1 MMRQD
6 VQRRGMRQTAIR
18 RGAAMVEM
26 AVCFPIFMLMLL
38 GIIEFG
44 RALMVSQLLT
54 SAAREGCRVAIIDGA
69 TESDVE
75 AEIRNMVTGAV
86 GCPSAD
92 VAIDIVVTAVSNG
105 AIVADLADADQ
116 RDLVQID
123 ITVPFA
129 AVSFTTGRFLAGHD
143 LRGQCAMRKE

>member
-1 MMRQD
+1 MKHQNARISKFK
-6 VQRRGMRQTAIR
+6 QTTVR

-26 AVCFPIFMLMLL
+26 AVCFPVFMLMLL

-54 SAAREGCRVAIIDGA
+54 AAAREGCRVAIIDGA
-69 TESDVE
+69 TESDVVS
-75 AEIRNMVTGAV
+75 EIKNMVTGTT
-86 GCPSAD
+86 GCQATD
-92 VAIDIVVTAVSNG
+92 VVIEIVVTAVSNG
-105 AIVADLADADQ
+105 ADVPDLANADQ

-123 ITVPFA
+123 IEVPFS

-143 LRGQCAMRKE
+143 LRGQCAMRKQ